1 MDDIRIRTHK
11 ELSGVAE
18 KYYGFTFRQ
27 WLFLVLTGIITVPTY
42 LYLTPILGDE
52 ISSWIVII
60 MGLPLMLC
68 GFLTLQGM
76 TADRLLP
83 FLKRHYLD
91 FGKPLE
97 YKTEK
102 ELLAE
107 KEAKKGKKQKEESVQ
122 TIEKPKKPT
131 RAERKQAKKDKKVLM
146 KMEKEQKKEK
156 ARLEKQKELELK
168 IERKKAKEKAKAMKW
183 YGDLDANKKAL
194 IEERTMEN
202 SENALTK
209 EDIENIVRLG
219 EKAKGY
225 LETIEKGVEEDV
237 QKEGKER
244 ETEESKD
251 RETEKAEETKTT
263 EISE

>member
-102 ELLAE
+102 
-107 KEAKKGKKQKEESVQ
+107 S
-122 TIEKPKKPT
+122 
-131 RAERKQAKKDKKVLM
+131 
-146 KMEKEQKKEK
+146 
-156 ARLEKQKELELK
+156 
-168 IERKKAKEKAKAMKW
+168 
-183 YGDLDANKKAL
+183 Y
-194 IEERTMEN
+194 
-202 SENALTK
+202 
-209 EDIENIVRLG
+209 
-219 EKAKGY
+219 
-225 LETIEKGVEEDV
+225 
-237 QKEGKER
+237 
-244 ETEESKD
+244 
-251 RETEKAEETKTT
+251 
-263 EISE
+263 

>member
-107 KEAKKGKKQKEESVQ
+107 KEAKKNLKIFSGNTHDVITGVTIYDLYQDEIISFYEKTEVTFRKLSSSMIQNYIDQEKNIYQRCGYGLSAFSFISKIHGDITNLYGLPMKKLEKELALLGY
-122 TIEKPKKPT
+122 TLDDF
-131 RAERKQAKKDKKVLM
+131 KDVKVL
-146 KMEKEQKKEK
+146 KK
-156 ARLEKQKELELK
+156 
-168 IERKKAKEKAKAMKW
+168 
-183 YGDLDANKKAL
+183 
-194 IEERTMEN
+194 
-202 SENALTK
+202 
-209 EDIENIVRLG
+209 
-219 EKAKGY
+219 
-225 LETIEKGVEEDV
+225 
-237 QKEGKER
+237 
-244 ETEESKD
+244 
-251 RETEKAEETKTT
+251 
-263 EISE
+263 

>member
-107 KEAKKGKKQKEESVQ
+107 KEAKKNKGKKQKEESVQ

-156 ARLEKQKELELK
+156 ARLYKQKELELK

-202 SENALTK
+202 S
-209 EDIENIVRLG
+209 ENIVRLG

>member
-1 MDDIRIRTHK
+1 MVHSMDDIRIRTHK

-107 KEAKKGKKQKEESVQ
+107 KEAKKNKGKKQKEESVQ
-122 TIEKPKKPT
+122 IIEKSKKPT
-131 RAERKQAKKDKKVLM
+131 RAERKQAKK
-146 KMEKEQKKEK
+146 EKIGFNEDGKRTK
-156 ARLEKQKELELK
+156 
-168 IERKKAKEKAKAMKW
+168 ERKGSIGKTKGIGIEDRAKESQRK
-183 YGDLDANKKAL
+183 
-194 IEERTMEN
+194 
-202 SENALTK
+202 S
-209 EDIENIVRLG
+209 
-219 EKAKGY
+219 KGN
-225 LETIEKGVEEDV
+225 EVVWGFRC
-237 QKEGKER
+237 Q
-244 ETEESKD
+244 
-251 RETEKAEETKTT
+251 
-263 EISE
+263 

>member
-107 KEAKKGKKQKEESVQ
+107 KEAKKNKGKKQKEESVQ

-156 ARLEKQKELELK
+156 A
-168 IERKKAKEKAKAMKW
+168 KAMKC

-244 ETEESKD
+244 D
-251 RETEKAEETKTT
+251 IEKA
-263 EISE
+263 

>member
-107 KEAKKGKKQKEESVQ
+107 KEAKKNKGKKQKEESVQ

-131 RAERKQAKKDKKVLM
+131 RAERKQAKKDKKV
-146 KMEKEQKKEK
+146 
-156 ARLEKQKELELK
+156 
-168 IERKKAKEKAKAMKW
+168 
-183 YGDLDANKKAL
+183 G
-194 IEERTMEN
+194 
-202 SENALTK
+202 LT
-209 EDIENIVRLG
+209 DTLV
-219 EKAKGY
+219 
-225 LETIEKGVEEDV
+225 TC
-237 QKEGKER
+237 
-244 ETEESKD
+244 
-251 RETEKAEETKTT
+251 
-263 EISE
+263 

>member
-107 KEAKKGKKQKEESVQ
+107 KEAKKNQKV
-122 TIEKPKKPT
+122 T
-131 RAERKQAKKDKKVLM
+131 
-146 KMEKEQKKEK
+146 
-156 ARLEKQKELELK
+156 ELK
-168 IERKKAKEKAKAMKW
+168 EIQLSMTIDTHDLEVKAKHGKRFLEDGNKVKVVLRMRGRQQAYAQNAITVVKNF
-183 YGDLDANKKAL
+183 YGMLQELGTVDKEPEIVGRNIIL
-194 IEERTMEN
+194 II
-202 SENALTK
+202 SPKTK
-209 EDIENIVRLG
+209 
-219 EKAKGY
+219 
-225 LETIEKGVEEDV
+225 
-237 QKEGKER
+237 
-244 ETEESKD
+244 
-251 RETEKAEETKTT
+251 
-263 EISE
+263 

>member
-1 MDDIRIRTHK
+1 MVHSMDDIRIRTHK

-107 KEAKKGKKQKEESVQ
+107 KEAKKNKGKKQKEESVQ

-131 RAERKQAKKDKKVLM
+131 RPERKQAK
-146 KMEKEQKKEK
+146 
-156 ARLEKQKELELK
+156 
-168 IERKKAKEKAKAMKW
+168 I
-183 YGDLDANKKAL
+183 
-194 IEERTMEN
+194 
-202 SENALTK
+202 
-209 EDIENIVRLG
+209 
-219 EKAKGY
+219 
-225 LETIEKGVEEDV
+225 
-237 QKEGKER
+237 
-244 ETEESKD
+244 
-251 RETEKAEETKTT
+251 
-263 EISE
+263 